1 MKKGSK
7 HLLKRTLSIILACVM
22 VLSLLPTVAFAARW
36 DEEVAEIP
44 AVDET
49 EAKLAELP
57 AEPFEVNADLTAVG
71 PRTYYVSLS
80 GKGGYSGL
88 SEAEP
93 LPGLDAVPWDQLL
106 PGDSVLLKKGDT
118 FPGAIRM
125 VGVHGTDAAPITI
138 GAYGTGNAP
147 VIEARGQGIWL
158 PETGND
164 NGATPGKYVSSGI
177 ALYDCSYVTVS
188 GLTIVNVPD
197 TMKTSFT
204 YEDGTDYSSDKMVYS
219 GIGVAADGVGTS
231 EGITLEGI
239 TVRGNSDLVAVKT
252 DTSSTISTSGVT
264 TGAAATART
273 YTNASGTYY
282 VSSLNGSDSNNGT
295 SPDQAFY
302 SLHKINEL
310 NLQPGAKVYLEYG
323 SVFENQYLHVNG
335 GGADGN
341 PVIIDAYG
349 KVSSSK
355 PVINTN
361 GEGVWYQNY
370 RKNLDNAGHLT
381 HGYVSSSILLYDVPF
396 IEVKNIAMTN
406 FGRYGETPGADFANL
421 GSYDGGTVP
430 GETGYGGSAGGAGNK
445 IGCYQWGGKMSRTGV
460 AGVAQNM
467 GTVTHTVLQ
476 NLDIENIYGNIV
488 YKHMNNGGI
497 YFTAARPLNTNT
509 GIARFDDIVIE
520 GCYLKRVSRWGIAA
534 VHTAYWYELSPNG
547 QQAIPDAR
555 CQQYGATNVYIGHN
569 YLEEVGGDPITAMHA
584 YEPFVEYNVAYNG
597 GREMSSSATSNAVY
611 INGTYFHGNSGDVS
625 AGIWPWKCK
634 TALFEHNECYTMLY
648 SHLGGNNDAQPWDAD
663 SGDSTIYQYN
673 YSSGNTGG
681 CIMFCGGD
689 AYNTVFRYNISYKDG
704 KPWAESNPQNGG
716 TRRGILDPSGSRNGQ
731 FTNNTFVMAEGTPV
745 YHYTSG
751 NRHTVRNNIFFN
763 LGAEYAPEGGWT
775 AASGLAFSKNIYVGF
790 AQTGT
795 GSYTTK
801 DTDYT
806 TLTKTDLFADPTFA
820 GAPEAPKT
828 TSKSGARMVNG
839 VRDWTH
845 DWASEFDMFKIA
857 DGNKA
862 NVANKGAAHDYD
874 GLNQDSDFGVP
885 RVSNDTDFYGN
896 ELDEVHD
903 IGAFDTQTTDP
914 APTPGSDCELVSSLY
929 ELRGTNSTE
938 LQVPFTANNPTSVEE
953 FKKGLTVSD
962 GATVT
967 VLGNNDAVVGDGENV
982 AVNMRVRITAA
993 DGTTVNPTVYTI
1005 RQKNT
1010 YNSYED
1016 WVGNHQGNAWFYQY
1030 WDGSK
1035 FANHTTWDSEW
1046 SCWGGAQPKYQS
1058 VERNQACGS
1067 ITTEA
1072 GSGFTFR
1079 APVGGKVTVQYY
1091 NYANANSPVANQIQ
1105 KRALGN
1111 NGGSN
1116 TLTHSIHVYV
1126 NGVDQSDKIVTA
1138 TKNTSALNQNGA
1150 AVTTTEMTFTVDQ
1163 GDTLSFM
1170 AYNAGPFTNNGGNN
1184 GIFFNPVITYADEAY
1199 TPNHDTTAPTV
1210 PGALAVTKVTQTGA
1224 TLTWT
1229 ASSDNRGVDHY
1240 EVSVNDGPA
1249 EEVNALTKTLTGLTA
1264 GTQYT
1269 VTVKAV
1275 DEAGN
1280 ESAAA
1285 TANFTTLTAPVV
1297 DTPPA
1302 APTNGAVKGTPTA
1315 TTAALQW
1322 TASSSDDV
1330 ACYEITVGSATETVR
1345 NITQVTLTGLTA
1357 ATQYT
1362 ASVKA
1367 VDTAG
1372 NKSSALEIP
1381 FATGAADTQAPN
1393 APTEVE
1399 VQGITSSQATLRW
1412 SPATDNVA
1420 VTGYRVK
1427 LGESG
1432 EVTDVGNVLQYAFT
1446 GLNKATQYT
1455 AFVAAYDEAG
1465 NLSSWVQRAFTT
1477 SGSNECALVSS
1488 LFEVRDTNKLQ
1499 VPYTT
1504 SNPVTVAQLAAGL
1517 TVSEFATVQVKDASG
1532 SPVSDNT
1539 PVAEGMTVQ
1548 IVAEDGTVNPTT
1560 YNVAQKNIY
1569 NSFNDWIDG
1578 QQGNVW
1584 FYQYEENDEFFNHST
1599 FGGYQDWNSGKN
1611 YASVE
1616 KNQACGSTGGM
1627 QRGSGFTF
1635 RAPVGGNVRINL
1647 NYYTEKTASAPTGE
1661 NKVAKRASTTDT
1673 TIQPV
1678 LRFYING
1685 VEVEDTAVNVPKDAT
1700 PVDVE
1705 PMGFTLNQ
1713 GDTLSVFIRHEGPFT
1728 NIAGNQ
1734 GVYFNP
1740 TVTYLDE
1747 AFVPGPSSITLDQS
1761 ELTLYTNAT
1770 ETAELKRTAQL
1781 TATILPEEADQTVTW
1796 TSGNTDVVTVSA
1808 TGLVTAVGNGDTY
1821 IRATAAGSQG
1831 GTVTTTCQVHVRT
1844 RMETITV
1851 KQGGTAIGSTPIKL
1865 YTNEG
1870 DNTLTHTV
1878 TLTADTTPA
1887 NVSHPA
1893 LNWTR
1898 PDGAA
1903 GRLTITRNSDGSATL
1918 TATTNELNVGAV
1930 TVQVASAE
1938 HPDVKTSFTVH
1949 VVRMLKNP
1957 VTISGTPKFGEK
1969 LSVDLNQLSMSVIGK
1984 NALTY
1989 QWKRD
1994 GVAIEGAEEQD
2005 YILTEDDIGKVIS
2018 VEVTPGAGTY
2028 YEGVRT
2034 AAIEG
2039 KVAKQAG
2046 PAAPEGLT
2054 AVQCVSGDDGQITG
2068 LDSTKAY
2075 EYSANG
2081 TDWTPVAENAT
2092 EITGLAAGTYHVRF
2106 AATDTQEAGA
2116 AVTKTILAADATGYN
2131 ISFHVDPAEGGSIDV
2146 NKNPAVED
2154 DQITITV
2161 TAKPGYVLVTD
2172 SLSVTYTDEDQQ
2184 VAVEVT
2190 NNTFTMPAAD
2200 VMISA
2205 EFEKVKL
2212 TLTHA
2217 LEHISCDQVGEHAHE
2232 VEYGDTPTINLTA
2245 DEGYTMPANITI
2257 VNAAG
2262 NAFTGYRYSHTV
2274 AEPDKAAIIFTQPIT
2289 ENLTVRGTGAVK
2301 TYVVNYTLTNG
2312 LSAPEEHAPRQANY
2326 RELYEG
2332 TLVAAEGYALPETI
2346 VVTVGRS
2353 LIGAENFSY
2362 NQETGLVRIIV
2373 GQINGNVVIT
2383 ASGVKSSE
2391 SVVSVTGVDLNLH
2404 RTNLT
2409 VGGSV
2414 ALVPTI
2420 TPENATNQAVVWATS
2435 DETIATVDENGV
2447 VTAVAEGTAAITVMT
2462 VDGRHTAVCTITVTK
2477 AGGGS
2482 TGGGSAPSETTK
2494 TETREDG
2501 SKVTT
2506 VTKPDGTVTETV
2518 EQPDGTKSETITAK
2532 DGAVTIT
2539 VTGKDSEE
2547 LAKVELPATIPAPE
2561 TRFDDVPEGH
2571 WADKAIHNAA
2581 ALELVKG
2588 VGNNKFDMVSPMSRG
2603 QLATVLHRLS
2613 QGKTD
2618 YETTFQDVA
2627 EGKYYTEGV
2636 AWAAKA
2642 GVVTGYTA
2650 DIFAPEDVIT
2660 REQLAVMLARYAK
2673 LIGMDTKADA
2683 KSLDQFADGKNTGSW
2698 AVDGVAWCV
2707 EKGILQGKGGN
2718 VLDPTT
2724 NVTRAEVAVMLD
2736 RFIALIQK

>member
-1 MKKGSK
+1 MKKSSK
-7 HLLKRTLSIILACVM
+7 CLIKRTLSVVLACVM
-22 VLSLLPTVAFAARW
+22 VLSLFPTVAFAARL
-36 DEEVAEIP
+36 DREVAEIP
-44 AVDET
+44 AVDEAA
-49 EAKLAELP
+49 AKLAESP
-57 AEPFEVNADLTAVG
+57 AEPLEANAELAAVG
-71 PRTYYVSLS
+71 ARTYYVSLS
-80 GKGGYSGL
+80 GKGGNSGL

-93 LPGLDAVPWDQLL
+93 LPGLDAVPWNQLL

-125 VGVHGTDAAPITI
+125 VGVHGTEDAPVTI
-138 GAYGTGNAP
+138 GAYGTGSAP

-164 NGATPGKYVSSGI
+164 NGRTPGKYVSSGI

-197 TMKTSFT
+197 AMKTSFT

-264 TGAAATART
+264 TGVAAAART

-282 VSSLNGSDSNNGT
+282 VSSLNGSDSNDGST
-295 SPDQAFY
+295 PDKAFY

-335 GGADGN
+335 GGVDGN
-341 PVIIDAYG
+341 PAIIDAYG

-497 YFTAARPLNTNT
+497 YFTAARPLNTNA

-534 VHTAYWYELSPNG
+534 VHTAYWHELSPNG
-547 QQAIPDAR
+547 QWAIPDAR

-611 INGTYFHGNSGDVS
+611 INGTYFSGNSGDVS

-704 KPWAESNPQNGG
+704 KPWAESNPQNGS

-731 FTNNTFVMAEGTPV
+731 FTNNTFIMAEGTPV

-751 NRHTVRNNIFFN
+751 SRHTVRNNIFFN
-763 LGAEYAPEGGWT
+763 LGNEYAPEGGWT

-790 AQTGT
+790 AQNGA

-806 TLTKTDLFADPTFA
+806 TLTKTDLFADPTFT

-828 TSKSGARMVNG
+828 TSKSGARTVNG

-874 GLNQDSDFGVP
+874 GLAQDSNFGVP
-885 RVSNDTDFYGN
+885 RVANDKDFYGN

-903 IGAFDTQTTDP
+903 IGAFDTQTDSV
-914 APTPGSDCELVSSLY
+914 PTPSSEYELISSLY

-938 LQVPFTANNPTSVEE
+938 LQVPYTANNPTSVEE
-953 FKKGLTVSD
+953 FKKGLTVSE
-962 GATVT
+962 GASVKVYNGTDEVT
-967 VLGNNDAVVGDGENV
+967 TGNVLA
-982 AVNMRVRITAA
+982 NMTVRIVAA
-993 DGTTVNPTVYTI
+993 DGVQNPTVYTI
-1005 RQKNT
+1005 KQKNT
-1010 YNSYED
+1010 YNSYTD

-1030 WDGSK
+1030 WDGSR
-1035 FANHTTWDSEW
+1035 FVNHTSWDSSW
-1046 SCWGGAQPKYQS
+1046 SGWGGVAPGFAS
-1058 VERNQACGS
+1058 VEKDQACGS
-1067 ITTEA
+1067 INAEA

-1079 APVGGKVTVQYY
+1079 APVGGKVTVKYH
-1091 NYANANSPVANQIQ
+1091 NYKNASAPVENQVQ
-1105 KRALGN
+1105 KRLAAT
-1111 NGGSN
+1111 SDN
-1116 TLTHSIHVYV
+1116 TLIPSVRVYV
-1126 NGVDQSDKIVTA
+1126 NGVEQSDKTVVVDKTA
-1138 TKNTSALNQNGA
+1138 A

-1184 GIFFNPVITYADEAY
+1184 GIYFTPVITYLDEAY
-1199 TPNHDTTAPTV
+1199 APGVDTTAPTV

-1229 ASSDNRGVDHY
+1229 ASSDNRGVTGY
-1240 EVSVNDGPA
+1240 KVKVGNA
-1249 EEVNALTKTLTGLTA
+1249 EEETVTALTKVLTGLTA

-1297 DTPPA
+1297 DTVPPA
-1302 APTNGAVKGTPTA
+1302 APTDGAVKGTPTA

-1322 TASSSDDV
+1322 AASSSDDV
-1330 ACYEITVGSATETVR
+1330 ACYEITVDNATETVR

-1357 ATQYT
+1357 ETGYT
-1362 ASVKA
+1362 ASVVA
-1367 VDTAG
+1367 VDAAG
-1372 NKSSALEIP
+1372 NKSAALTVT
-1381 FATGAADTQAPN
+1381 FTTGAADAQAPT
-1393 APTEVE
+1393 APAEVE

-1420 VTGYRVK
+1420 VAGYQIK
-1427 LGESG
+1427 LGEDG
-1432 EVTDVGNVLQYAFT
+1432 TVIDVGNVLQYAFT

-1465 NLSSWVQRAFTT
+1465 NLSSWTQCTFST

-1488 LFEVRDTNKLQ
+1488 LFEIRDTNQLQ
-1499 VPYTT
+1499 VPYTDH
-1504 SNPVTVAQLAAGL
+1504 NPVTAAQLAAGL
-1517 TVSEFATVQVKDASG
+1517 TISEFATVQIKDASG

-1539 PVAEGMTVQ
+1539 SVAQGMTVQ

-1560 YNVAQKNIY
+1560 YTIAQKNTY
-1569 NSFNDWIDG
+1569 NSFNDWVDG

-1584 FYQYEENDEFFNHST
+1584 FYQYEENDVFFNHST
-1599 FGGYQDWNSGKN
+1599 FGGYQDWNSGKDF
-1611 YASVE
+1611 ASVE

-1635 RAPVGGNVRINL
+1635 RAPVGGNVRVNL

-1678 LRFYING
+1678 LHFYING

-1761 ELTLYTNAT
+1761 ELTLYTNTT
-1770 ETAELKRTAQL
+1770 ETAQL
-1781 TATILPEEADQTVTW
+1781 TATILPAEADQTVTW
-1796 TSGNTDVVTVSA
+1796 TSGNTDVVTVSDS
-1808 TGLVTAVGNGDTY
+1808 GLVTAVGNGDTY
-1821 IRATAAGSQG
+1821 ICATAAGSQG
-1831 GTVTTTCQVHVRT
+1831 GTVTTTCQIHVRT

-1851 KQGGTAIGSTPIKL
+1851 KQGGTAIGSDPIKL

-1878 TLTADTTPA
+1878 TLTADITPA
-1887 NVSHPA
+1887 NVSNPA

-1918 TATTNELNVGAV
+1918 TATTNELNVGPV
-1930 TVQVASAE
+1930 TVRVASAE
-1938 HPDVKTSFTVH
+1938 HMNVKTTFTVH

-1957 VTISGTPKFGEK
+1957 VTISGAPKFGET

-1984 NALTY
+1984 NGLTY

-1994 GVAIEGAEEQD
+1994 GEAIQNATAQD
-2005 YILTEDDIGKVIS
+2005 YTLTTDDIGAAIS
-2018 VEVTPGAGTY
+2018 VEVTPGDETF

-2034 AAIEG
+2034 AAITG
-2039 KVAKQAG
+2039 TVSRGDNHQI
-2046 PAAPEGLT
+2046 PTGLT
-2054 AVQCVSGDDGQITG
+2054 AVNCTSDNDGRITG
-2068 LDSTKAY
+2068 LDATKTY
-2075 EYSANG
+2075 EYKLEGAA
-2081 TDWTPVAENAT
+2081 DWTPVDANADAI
-2092 EITGLAAGTYHVRF
+2092 EGLSAGNYLVRF
-2106 AATDTQEAGA
+2106 AQTTTHEAGTNA
-2116 AVTKTILAADATGYN
+2116 ATVTILAAGVSGHTITATVTP
-2131 ISFHVDPAEGGSIDV
+2131 SEGGV
-2146 NKNPAVED
+2146 
-2154 DQITITV
+2154 ITV
-2161 TAKPGYVLVTD
+2161 ASQAAKETEVALTVAANPGYTLKAGFPK
-2172 SLSVTYTDEDQQ
+2172 VTYTNEEGAEQTVV
-2184 VAVEVT
+2184 VAEGK
-2190 NNTFTMPAAD
+2190 FTMPDAN
-2200 VMISA
+2200 VTVTA
-2205 EFEKVKL
+2205 EFEKVKF

-2245 DEGYTMPANITI
+2245 DEGYTMPASITI
-2257 VNAAG
+2257 VNAADEM
-2262 NAFTGYRYSHTV
+2262 FTGYRYNHTV
-2274 AEPDKAAIIFTQPIT
+2274 AEPDKASIIFTQPIT
-2289 ENLTVRGTGAVK
+2289 EALTVRGVGEVK

-2312 LSAPEEHAPRQANY
+2312 LSAPEENAPRQASY
-2326 RELYEG
+2326 RELYQG

-2346 VVTVGRS
+2346 VVTVGGS

-2362 NQETGLVRIIV
+2362 NNETGLIRIIV

-2383 ASGVKSSE
+2383 ASGVKNGE
-2391 SVVSVTGVDLNLH
+2391 SIVSVTGVALNLH
-2404 RTNLT
+2404 RTNLK

-2414 ALVPTI
+2414 TLIPTI
-2420 TPENATNQAVVWATS
+2420 APDNATNQTVAWATS
-2435 DETIATVDENGV
+2435 DENVATVDEDGV
-2447 VTAVAEGTAAITVMT
+2447 VTAVAEGTATITVMT
-2462 VDGRHTAVCTITVTK
+2462 LDGRHTATCELTVTK
-2477 AGGGS
+2477 STSGGGS
-2482 TGGGSAPSETTK
+2482 TSSGSSTTK
-2494 TETREDG
+2494 TETRDDG

-2518 EQPDGTKSETITAK
+2518 TQPDGTKSETVTTK
-2532 DGAVTIT
+2532 DGDVTIT
-2539 VTGKDSEE
+2539 VTDPNGEE
-2547 LAKVELPATIPAPE
+2547 LVKAEIPATIPEPE
-2561 TRFDDVPEGH
+2561 TKFEDVDVTP
-2571 WADKAIHNAA
+2571 WAEEAIHKMAG
-2581 ALELVKG
+2581 LELVNG
-2588 VGNNKFDMVSPMSRG
+2588 TGGNKYSPVAPMTRG
-2603 QLATVLHRLS
+2603 SLATVLHRLS

-2618 YETTFQDVA
+2618 YETTFKDVA
-2627 EGKYYTEGV
+2627 QGKYYTEGV

-2642 GVVTGYTA
+2642 KVVTGYSE
-2650 DIFAPEDVIT
+2650 DIFAPDDVIT

-2673 LIGMDTKADA
+2673 LVGMDTKADVKA
-2683 KSLDQFADGKNTGSW
+2683 LEAFADGENTGSW
-2698 AVDGVAWCV
+2698 ATDGVAWCV
-2707 EKGILQGKGGN
+2707 ANGILKGKGQN
-2718 VLDPTT
+2718 NLDPTAK
-2724 NVTRAEVAVMLD
+2724 VTRAEVAVMLD